1 MSTATYKKSLQAQL
15 DIWSPRIDK
24 GQPKVRLRSTAVR
37 KIITGAQ
44 LLNQRYSSRN
54 REIRIRKEIRWVAFF
69 AVLIFLNLPAIAF
82 SQTSCPGI
90 HVKIQN
96 IKNSTGNIACGI
108 FESPEGFPKK
118 FQVSAK
124 TVIMKK
130 IQKTQAQCD
139 FADIP
144 PGTYAI
150 AVIHDE
156 NMNGELDTNL
166 MGIPTEG
173 YGFSNTSIDKFGAPA
188 FSAARFRYDGQ
199 NLNLTI
205 KLKY

>member
-1 MSTATYKKSLQAQL
+1 MSTAAYTKSLQAQL
-15 DIWSPRIDK
+15 DNWSTWIDK

-44 LLNQRYSSRN
+44 LLNQRYPPRD
-54 REIRIRKEIRWVAFF
+54 RKIRIRKEIRWVAFF

-150 AVIHDE
+150 TVIHDE
-156 NMNGELDTNL
+156 NMNGELDTNWT
-166 MGIPTEG
+166 GIPTEG
-173 YGFSNTSIDKFGAPA
+173 YGFSNTTIDEFGAPA

>member
-1 MSTATYKKSLQAQL
+1 MSTETYKKSLQAQL

-24 GQPKVRLRSTAVR
+24 GQPKVRLRFIAVR
-37 KIITGAQ
+37 KIITGAL
-44 LLNQRYSSRN
+44 LLNQRYSPRD
-54 REIRIRKEIRWVAFF
+54 RKIRIRKEIRRVAFF
-69 AVLIFLNLPAIAF
+69 TVLIFLNLPASAF
-82 SQTSCPGI
+82 SQTSCLQI

-96 IKNSTGNIACGI
+96 IRNSTGNLACGI

-118 FQVSAK
+118 FQGSAK
-124 TVIMKK
+124 MVIMKK
-130 IQKTQAQCD
+130 IQTTQAQCN

-156 NMNGELDTNL
+156 NMNGELDTNW

-173 YGFSNTSIDKFGAPA
+173 YGFSNTTIDEIGAPA
-188 FSAARFRYDGQ
+188 FSAARFSYDGQ
-199 NLNLTI
+199 KLNLTI